1 MPIPDEDVSSTL
13 RTILARELKRAPETL
28 APEANLAELGL
39 SSVKVLRA
47 VAEVER
53 RFGIE
58 LPDERVF
65 ACATLA
71 DLVRVVQERVT
82 A

>member
-47 VAEVER
+47 VAEDR
-53 RFGIE
+53 KS
-58 LPDERVF
+58 
-65 ACATLA
+65 
-71 DLVRVVQERVT
+71 VV
-82 A
+82 